1 MAFKVEVIPSPKTVI
16 GTRCHWD
23 EHMQSLYYNDIEGVI
38 FRYDYKENKVYSA
51 TIDGE
56 STIGFIIPVA
66 NTTKTCE
73 FDEYALGM
81 GRRVGIV
88 HWDGISSKAII
99 GPIAFEVEQGKDNNR
114 FNAAKADP
122 VGRFYG
128 GTMRS
133 EKCGDIFEVASGALY
148 KYIKGDGVYELV
160 NNIYISNG
168 LAWDEKENKVF
179 YIDSC
184 KFDVKEYD
192 WDRATGDFCELNF
205 MLQYLKEK
213 FLKSVFVLFKVFF
226 LFEYF

>member
-23 EHMQSLYYNDIEGVI
+23 EYTQSLYYNDIDGVI
-38 FRYDYKENKVYSA
+38 FRYDYQENKVYSA

-66 NTTKTCE
+66 NTTKTSE
-73 FDEYALGM
+73 LDEYALGL

-88 HWDGISSKAII
+88 HWDGLSNKAII
-99 GPIAFEVEQGKDNNR
+99 GPIAFEVEREKDNNR

-133 EKCGDIFEVASGALY
+133 EKVAGIFEVADGSLY
-148 KYIKGDGVYELV
+148 KYIKGDGVYEIL
-160 NNIYISNG
+160 NNIFISNG
-168 LAWDEKENKVF
+168 LAWNEEDNKVF
-179 YIDSC
+179 YIDSG

-192 WDRATGDFCELNF
+192 WDPSTGDFCECA
-205 MLQYLKEK
+205 
-213 FLKSVFVLFKVFF
+213 VI
-226 LFEYF
+226 